1 MGKSLNVFSLADR
14 WVLIGCPHA
23 MQVQRISHNRMERTM
38 TAAPEIQ
45 ESAFSFHASRW
56 WGSRLVILVEVIA
69 LTSLAVAYFYIR
81 SRSGS
86 WPQSGTTLPDLRV
99 PSLGLLVICLGAAPF
114 WNASRLARRHAR
126 PRLIAGWLALG
137 VLFGVSA
144 IVLRGYDFAALHTR
158 FNSNEYGAIT
168 WTILTVHL
176 AHLLAATLESSLV
189 AGMLFGAPE
198 EKVSY
203 DDVTAMAVYWYLIAF
218 SWILFYVI
226 VFISPRFRFV

>member
-1 MGKSLNVFSLADR
+1 
-14 WVLIGCPHA
+14 
-23 MQVQRISHNRMERTM
+23 
-38 TAAPEIQ
+38 
-45 ESAFSFHASRW
+45 
-56 WGSRLVILVEVIA
+56 
-69 LTSLAVAYFYIR
+69 
-81 SRSGS
+81 
-86 WPQSGTTLPDLRV
+86 V

-114 WNASRLARRHAR
+114 WNAARLARRHAR
-126 PRLIAGWLALG
+126 RRLIAGWLALG

-176 AHLLAATLESSLV
+176 AHLLAASLESSLV
-189 AGMLFGAPE
+189 AGMLFAAPE
-198 EKVSY
+198 EKVPY

>member
-1 MGKSLNVFSLADR
+1 MIGAFRAD
-14 WVLIGCPHA
+14 
-23 MQVQRISHNRMERTM
+23 
-38 TAAPEIQ
+38 
-45 ESAFSFHASRW
+45 
-56 WGSRLVILVEVIA
+56 
-69 LTSLAVAYFYIR
+69 
-81 SRSGS
+81 
-86 WPQSGTTLPDLRV
+86 SGTGAVYVYGRDASGNWKMELRMS
-99 PSLGLLVICLGAAPF
+99 PPGPLTGRNSG
-114 WNASRLARRHAR
+114 
-126 PRLIAGWLALG
+126 
-137 VLFGVSA
+137 FGSA